1 MVSRVFKYLNIQI
14 SSSNIYIKYSNIYI
28 MLYDCFR
35 NFCFNFLP
43 HLLTTLAND
52 KFGPVQVN
60 NEYIRDN

>member
-1 MVSRVFKYLNIQI
+1 
-14 SSSNIYIKYSNIYI
+14 

-60 NEYIRDN
+60 MSILGITKDL